1 MNLAEQVYQTV
12 KPLPEAKV
20 QEVLDF
26 ALFLRQREE
35 AREWQNLMLAQTES
49 LNDWDNAED
58 EVWTNA
64 EFTEMAMNQA
74 MRGMENEPS
83 LYESLTDDEQNTQQ
97 LLEMIKNIKPVTCEY
112 SSEQIIRSLRDGT
125 PLA

>member
-26 ALFLRQREE
+26 ALFLLQRE
-35 AREWQNLMLAQTES
+35 ATQEWQNLMLAQTES

-58 EVWTNA
+58 EVWNNVPA
-64 EFTEMAMNQA
+64 
-74 MRGMENEPS
+74 
-83 LYESLTDDEQNTQQ
+83 
-97 LLEMIKNIKPVTCEY
+97 V
-112 SSEQIIRSLRDGT
+112 
-125 PLA
+125 